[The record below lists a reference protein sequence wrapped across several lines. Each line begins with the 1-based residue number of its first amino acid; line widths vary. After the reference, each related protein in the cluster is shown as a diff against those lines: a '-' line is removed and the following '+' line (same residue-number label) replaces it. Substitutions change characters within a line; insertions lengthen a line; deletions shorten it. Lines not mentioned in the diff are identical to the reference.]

1 MKLTTGFV
9 IGVGVALALSAPA
22 VNAQVPAT
30 TPGAAPAKPAVPP
43 KPAQL
48 PDGKPNWTGFW
59 VPVGGLM
66 EVYRGPSGVDGA
78 PGAATANTPQP
89 SRDLPPLK
97 SPYKEQY
104 EARIEA
110 SKKGPLPDPIALCY
124 PQGMPRMMSVI
135 YGMELLQTPNV
146 IAITGEWNAQNRRIW
161 MDLKEHPPEDELEET
176 YMGHSIGRWEGD
188 TLVVDTVG
196 IRQDI
201 PIDRLGLL
209 HSSRLR
215 VIERFTQTSPGILTI
230 EQTIEDPEVFDGQ
243 WKSVRSLR
251 YRPDLRLREFV
262 CLENNRNVDEK
273 GLPTFK

>member
-1 MKLTTGFV
+1 MKPALGYV
-9 IGVGVALALSAPA
+9 ICVGAALVLAAPPINAQSPAPA
-22 VNAQVPAT
+22 PASAT
-30 TPGAAPAKPAVPP
+30 AKPAIPP
-43 KPAQL
+43 SPARL

-66 EVYRGPSGVDGA
+66 EVYRGPSGVDN
-78 PGAATANTPQP
+78 AAEGPATNTPQP
-89 SRDLPPLK
+89 ARDLPALK

-110 SKKGPLPDPIALCY
+110 AKKGPLPDLVALCY
-124 PQGMPRMMSVI
+124 PMGMPRMMSVI

-146 IAITGEWNAQNRRIW
+146 ISITGEWNAQMRRIW

-176 YMGHSIGRWEGD
+176 YSGHSIGRWEGD
-188 TLVVDTVG
+188 TLVVETVG

-209 HSSRLR
+209 HSKRLR
-215 VIERFTQTSPGILTI
+215 ITERFTQKTPGILTI
-230 EQTIEDPEVFDGQ
+230 EQTIEDPEVFDGP
-243 WKSVRSLR
+243 WKSVRTLR
-251 YRPDLRLREFV
+251 HRPDLRLREFV
-262 CLENNRNVDEK
+262 CLENNRNVDEQ